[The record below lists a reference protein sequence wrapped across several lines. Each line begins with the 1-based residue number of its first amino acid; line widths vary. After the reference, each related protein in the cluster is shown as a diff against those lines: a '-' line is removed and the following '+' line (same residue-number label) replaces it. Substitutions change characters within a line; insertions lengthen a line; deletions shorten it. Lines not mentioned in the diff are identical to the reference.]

1 MAVTM
6 VQEMPGAT
14 QAVYDKILD
23 KLGIGPEGA
32 LIEGQ
37 LAHIASPMDG
47 GWRVVD
53 VWESEEAFNKFAEE
67 RLGPAMAAAGG
78 PSGGPPPKFF
88 PVRTFHA
95 HEA

>member
-14 QAVYDKILD
+14 QELYDKILD
-23 KLGIGPEGA
+23 HLGIGPEGA

-47 GWRVVD
+47 GRRVVD
-53 VWESEEAFNKFAEE
+53 VWESEDAFNKFAQE

-78 PSGGPPPKFF
+78 PSDAPPPKFF
-88 PVRTFHA
+88 QVRTLHA
-95 HEA
+95 HAA